1 MGWAFWC
8 GLSRSISLLPGRA
21 EDASKQA
28 ANHGRSVW
36 GSEHLNRSSETT
48 TRTRQGL
55 SWEATPRIHLTT
67 PLEMVTAEQAQS
79 CLEQVKDAGSGRSAI
94 ELGWIEE
101 VRVSPP
107 RVVFRLSLPGFAQ
120 GQRERIAAEAKQLL
134 TALEGISDI
143 QIELGQPAS
152 QGGIGQAGHGQPA
165 ERQSIPGVRQVIA
178 VSSGKGGVGKST
190 VAVNLACAL
199 AQQGQSVGLLDAD
212 IYGPN
217 APTMLG
223 VADQT
228 PEVTGS
234 GDQQRIIPINSCGI
248 AMVSMGLLIDE
259 HQPVIWRGP
268 MLNGIIR
275 QFLYQAEWGE
285 RDVLVVDLPPGTG
298 DAQLSLA
305 QAVPMAGVVIVT
317 TPQQV
322 SLQDARRGLAMFRQ
336 LGIPVLGVVENMS
349 AFIPPDQPEKRYALF
364 GSGGGE
370 RLASEYDVPL
380 LTQIPM
386 EMPVQ
391 EGGDSG
397 RPIVLSRS
405 DSASAASFRSL
416 ADAVLN
422 QVALRV

>member
-1 MGWAFWC
+1 
-8 GLSRSISLLPGRA
+8 
-21 EDASKQA
+21 
-28 ANHGRSVW
+28 
-36 GSEHLNRSSETT
+36 
-48 TRTRQGL
+48 
-55 SWEATPRIHLTT
+55 
-67 PLEMVTAEQAQS
+67 MVTAEQALS
-79 CLEQVKDAGSGRSAI
+79 CLEQIKDSGTERSVV
-94 ELGWIEE
+94 ELGWIDQ
-101 VRVSPP
+101 VRITPP

-120 GQRERIAAEAKQLL
+120 SQRDRIAAEARQQL
-134 TALEGISDI
+134 TALEGIDDI
-143 QIELGQPAS
+143 QIELAQPAS

-165 ERQSIPGVRQVIA
+165 ERQSIPGVKHVIA

-199 AQQGQSVGLLDAD
+199 SQQGLSVGLLDAD

-223 VADQT
+223 ASECT
-228 PEVTGS
+228 PEVIGS
-234 GDQQRIIPINSCGI
+234 GDTQCIVPIQRCGI
-248 AMVSMGLLIDE
+248 AMVSMGLLIDD

-349 AFIPPDQPEKRYALF
+349 AFIPPVFRNVVTPCLAVAEVNVWLGNMAFLF
-364 GSGGGE
+364 WPRSHW
-370 RLASEYDVPL
+370 RC
-380 LTQIPM
+380 
-386 EMPVQ
+386 
-391 EGGDSG
+391 
-397 RPIVLSRS
+397 RSRRVGMRGIRS
-405 DSASAASFRSL
+405 FSAALILRALLSSGSF
-416 ADAVLN
+416 
-422 QVALRV
+422 ALRC

>member
-1 MGWAFWC
+1 
-8 GLSRSISLLPGRA
+8 
-21 EDASKQA
+21 
-28 ANHGRSVW
+28 
-36 GSEHLNRSSETT
+36 
-48 TRTRQGL
+48 
-55 SWEATPRIHLTT
+55 
-67 PLEMVTAEQAQS
+67 MVSAEQANS
-79 CLEQVKDAGSGRSAI
+79 VLAQVLDAGSGRAVT
-94 ELGWIEE
+94 ELGWIDQ
-101 VRVSPP
+101 VRVAPP
-107 RVVFRLSLPGFAQ
+107 RAVIRLTLPGFAQ
-120 GQRERIAAEAKQLL
+120 GQRERIADEARQILL
-134 TALEGISDI
+134 GLDGIDEV

-152 QGGIGQAGHGQPA
+152 QGAIGQAGHGQPA
-165 ERQSIPGVRQVIA
+165 ERQSIPGVRHVIA

-199 AQQGQSVGLLDAD
+199 ARQGLRVGLLDAD

-217 APTMLG
+217 APLMLG

-228 PEVTGS
+228 PEVQGS
-234 GDQQRIIPINSCGI
+234 GEQQRMIPIESCGV

-305 QAVPMAGVVIVT
+305 QAVPMSGVVIVT

-336 LGIPVLGVVENMS
+336 LGISVLGVAENMS
-349 AFIPPDQPEKRYALF
+349 AFIPPDRPEQRYALF
-364 GSGGGE
+364 GSGGGAT
-370 RLASEYDVPL
+370 LAADYDVPL
-380 LTQIPM
+380 LAQIPM

-391 EGGDSG
+391 QGGDCG
-397 RPIVLSRS
+397 EPIVISRP
-405 DSASAASFRSL
+405 DSPSAKEFERL
-416 ADAVLN
+416 AERVVQ
-422 QVALRV
+422 QVAAPV